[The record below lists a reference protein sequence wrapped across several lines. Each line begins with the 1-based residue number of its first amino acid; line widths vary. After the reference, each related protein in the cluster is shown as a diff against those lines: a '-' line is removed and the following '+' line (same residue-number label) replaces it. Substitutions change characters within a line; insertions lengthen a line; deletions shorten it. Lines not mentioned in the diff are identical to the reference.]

1 MGKIKS
7 FIDNVMVKIESK
19 EGHDKL
25 IEEILWRMEEN
36 DLYVKLEKYK

>member
-25 IEEILWRMEEN
+25 IEEIL
-36 DLYVKLEKYK
+36 